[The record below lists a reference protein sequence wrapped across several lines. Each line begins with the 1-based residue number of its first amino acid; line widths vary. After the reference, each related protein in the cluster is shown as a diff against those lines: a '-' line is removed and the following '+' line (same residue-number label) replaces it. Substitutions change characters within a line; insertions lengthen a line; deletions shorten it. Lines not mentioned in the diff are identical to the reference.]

1 MSKNIIVKISEGI
14 GNQLFMYSNA
24 YSLAKKNNCNL
35 LIDDT
40 TGYFKDHNKVRSFLL
55 DKFEVNLNIAP
66 KNFKIYDFSSYIKF
80 NLLKKVEDFSKDNAF
95 INESLHINKM
105 TKFNIISLPLNKNN
119 FFIQGNFESEKYFVD
134 YKENLLNELRVKSNF
149 VESDNQYRNLL
160 KSSNSVSICIRQNRY
175 SERKNKDFKKSIK
188 FTKET
193 LNYVYKAISIIKSK
207 IPNPQFFVWSD
218 YINNLAEF
226 FDKKEFTF
234 IDNKKNKSLNDFNL
248 FRYSKHFIV
257 GPTTFHWWG
266 AWLNAYSN
274 KLCLRPKNIN
284 PSNNSDFWPESW
296 IEID

>member
-24 YSLAKKNNCNL
+24 YALSKKNNYNL
-35 LIDDT
+35 LIDNT
-40 TGYFKDHNKVRSFLL
+40 SGYFKDHNKVRSFLL

-66 KNFKIYDFSSYIKF
+66 KNYKICDFSSYIKF
-80 NLLKKVEDFSKDNAF
+80 NFLKKIQRFSKDNVF
-95 INESLHINKM
+95 INESLDVNKM
-105 TKFNIISLPLNKNN
+105 TYFNIISLPLNKNN
-119 FFIQGNFESEKYFVD
+119 FFIGGNFESEKYFVD
-134 YKENLLNELRVKSNF
+134 YKENLLNVLRVKKNF
-149 VESDNQYRNLL
+149 VDSDNQYINLL

-175 SERKNKDFKKSIK
+175 SERKKQDFRKSIK
-188 FTKET
+188 FTKDT
-193 LNYVYKAISIIKSK
+193 LSYVYKAISIIKSK

-218 YINNLAEF
+218 YTYNLDSF
-226 FDKKEFTF
+226 FDKKGFTF
-234 IDNKKNKSLNDFNL
+234 IHNKKNKSLNDFNL

-266 AWLNAYSN
+266 AWLNTYSN

-296 IEID
+296 IKID

>member
-24 YSLAKKNNCNL
+24 YALSKKNNYNL
-35 LIDDT
+35 LIDNT
-40 TGYFKDHNKVRSFLL
+40 SGYFKDHNKVRLFLL

-66 KNFKIYDFSSYIKF
+66 KNYKICDFSSYIKF
-80 NLLKKVEDFSKDNAF
+80 NFLKKIQRFSKDNVF
-95 INESLHINKM
+95 INESLDVNKM
-105 TKFNIISLPLNKNN
+105 TYFNIISLPLNKNN
-119 FFIQGNFESEKYFVD
+119 FFIGGNFESEKYFVD
-134 YKENLLNELRVKSNF
+134 YKENLLNVLRVKKNF
-149 VESDNQYRNLL
+149 VDSDNQYINLL

-175 SERKNKDFKKSIK
+175 SERKKQDFRKSIK
-188 FTKET
+188 FTKDT
-193 LNYVYKAISIIKSK
+193 LSYVYKAISIIKSK

-218 YINNLAEF
+218 YTYNLDSF

-266 AWLNAYSN
+266 AWLNTYSN

-296 IEID
+296 IKID

>member
-24 YSLAKKNNCNL
+24 YALSKKNNYNL
-35 LIDDT
+35 LIDNT

-66 KNFKIYDFSSYIKF
+66 KNYKIYDFPSYIKF
-80 NLLKKVEDFSKDNAF
+80 NLLKKIQGFSKDNAF
-95 INESLHINKM
+95 INESLDINKM
-105 TKFNIISLPLNKNN
+105 TYFNIISLPLNKNN
-119 FFIQGNFESEKYFVD
+119 FFIGGNFESEKYFVD
-134 YKENLLNELRVKSNF
+134 YKENLLNELRVKKNF
-149 VESDNQYRNLL
+149 VEGDNQYINLL

-175 SERKNKDFKKSIK
+175 SERKNQDFRKSIK

-193 LNYVYKAISIIKSK
+193 LSYVYKAISIIKSK

-218 YINNLAEF
+218 YTKNLADF
-226 FDKKEFTF
+226 FDKKKFTF

-266 AWLNAYSN
+266 AWLNTYSN

-296 IEID
+296 IKID

>member
-24 YSLAKKNNCNL
+24 YALSKKNNYNL
-35 LIDDT
+35 LIDNT
-40 TGYFKDHNKVRSFLL
+40 SGYFKDHNKVRSFLL

-66 KNFKIYDFSSYIKF
+66 KNYKICDFSSYIKF
-80 NLLKKVEDFSKDNAF
+80 NFLKKIQRFSKDNVF
-95 INESLHINKM
+95 INESLDVNKM
-105 TKFNIISLPLNKNN
+105 TYFNIISLPLNKNN
-119 FFIQGNFESEKYFVD
+119 FFIGGNFESEKYFVD
-134 YKENLLNELRVKSNF
+134 YKENLLNVLRVKKNF
-149 VESDNQYRNLL
+149 VDSDNQYINLL

-175 SERKNKDFKKSIK
+175 SERKKQDFRKSTK
-188 FTKET
+188 FTKDT
-193 LNYVYKAISIIKSK
+193 LSYVYKAISIIKSK

-218 YINNLAEF
+218 YTYNLDSF

-266 AWLNAYSN
+266 AWLNTYSN

-296 IEID
+296 IKID

>member
-24 YSLAKKNNCNL
+24 YALSKKNNYNL
-35 LIDDT
+35 LIDNT
-40 TGYFKDHNKVRSFLL
+40 SGYFKDHNKVRSFLL

-66 KNFKIYDFSSYIKF
+66 KNYKICDFSSYIKF
-80 NLLKKVEDFSKDNAF
+80 NFLKKIQRFSKDNVF
-95 INESLHINKM
+95 INESLDVNKM
-105 TKFNIISLPLNKNN
+105 TYFNIISLPLNKNN
-119 FFIQGNFESEKYFVD
+119 FFIGGNFESEKYFVD
-134 YKENLLNELRVKSNF
+134 YKENLLNVLRVKKNF
-149 VESDNQYRNLL
+149 VDSDNQYINLL

-175 SERKNKDFKKSIK
+175 SERKKQDFRKSIK
-188 FTKET
+188 FTKDT
-193 LNYVYKAISIIKSK
+193 LSYVYKAISIIKSK

-218 YINNLAEF
+218 YTYNLDSF

-266 AWLNAYSN
+266 AWLNTYSN

-296 IEID
+296 IKID

>member
-24 YSLAKKNNCNL
+24 YALSKKNNYNL
-35 LIDDT
+35 LIDNT
-40 TGYFKDHNKVRSFLL
+40 SGYFKDHNKVRSFLL

-66 KNFKIYDFSSYIKF
+66 KNYKIYDFPSYIKF
-80 NLLKKVEDFSKDNAF
+80 NFLKKIQRFSKDNVF
-95 INESLHINKM
+95 INESLDINKM
-105 TKFNIISLPLNKNN
+105 TYFNIISLPLNKNN
-119 FFIQGNFESEKYFVD
+119 FFIGGNFESEKYFVD
-134 YKENLLNELRVKSNF
+134 YKENLLNVLHVKKNF
-149 VESDNQYRNLL
+149 VDSDNQYINLL

-175 SERKNKDFKKSIK
+175 SERKKQDFRKSIK

-193 LNYVYKAISIIKSK
+193 LSYVYKAISIIKSK

-218 YINNLAEF
+218 YTNNLGDF

-296 IEID
+296 IKID

>member
-24 YSLAKKNNCNL
+24 YALSKKNNYNL
-35 LIDDT
+35 LIDNT
-40 TGYFKDHNKVRSFLL
+40 TGYFKDHNKVRSFFL

-66 KNFKIYDFSSYIKF
+66 KNYKIYDFPSYIKF
-80 NLLKKVEDFSKDNAF
+80 NFLKKIQRFSKDNVF
-95 INESLHINKM
+95 INESLDINKM
-105 TKFNIISLPLNKNN
+105 TYFNIISLPLNKNN
-119 FFIQGNFESEKYFVD
+119 FFIGGNFESEKYFVD
-134 YKENLLNELRVKSNF
+134 YKENLLNELRVKKNF
-149 VESDNQYRNLL
+149 VEGDNQYINLL

-175 SERKNKDFKKSIK
+175 SERKNQDFRKSIK

-193 LNYVYKAISIIKSK
+193 LSYVYKAISIIKSK

-218 YINNLAEF
+218 YTNNLGDF

-266 AWLNAYSN
+266 AWLNTYSN

-296 IEID
+296 IKID

>member
-1 MSKNIIVKISEGI
+1 MPKNIIVKISEGI

-24 YSLAKKNNCNL
+24 YALSKKNNYNL
-35 LIDDT
+35 LIDNT
-40 TGYFKDHNKVRSFLL
+40 SGYFKDHNKVRSFLL

-66 KNFKIYDFSSYIKF
+66 KNYKICDFSSYIKF
-80 NLLKKVEDFSKDNAF
+80 NFLKKIQRFSKDNVF
-95 INESLHINKM
+95 INESLDVNKM
-105 TKFNIISLPLNKNN
+105 TYFNIISLPLNKNN
-119 FFIQGNFESEKYFVD
+119 FFIGGNFESEKYFVD
-134 YKENLLNELRVKSNF
+134 YKENLLNVLRVKKNF
-149 VESDNQYRNLL
+149 VDSDNQYINLL

-175 SERKNKDFKKSIK
+175 SERKKQDFRKSIK
-188 FTKET
+188 FTKDT
-193 LNYVYKAISIIKSK
+193 LSYVYKAISIIKSK

-218 YINNLAEF
+218 YTYNLDSF

-266 AWLNAYSN
+266 AWLNTYSN

-296 IEID
+296 IKID